1 MMRKPLGL
9 TGLTIS
15 VLALVAVPGSPAIA
29 ATAHPVIT
37 HSDTTSA
44 TIQVPVAGYKV
55 QVTATTTP
63 CWVQAKGGSQLLF
76 QGVLQ
81 PHRTRTF
88 SALHGKMT
96 VQLGSAHSRVT
107 VLIHGK
113 TVPHWAYTPK
123 NSPYGLSFTSVQ

>member
-1 MMRKPLGL
+1 MVRKTAGLAGL
-9 TGLTIS
+9 TFA
-15 VLALVAVPGSPAIA
+15 VLALVVLPGSPAIA
-29 ATAHPVIT
+29 ATALPVIT

-44 TIQVPVAGYKV
+44 TIHVPVAGYQV

-63 CWVQAKGGSQLLF
+63 CWVQAKSGSQFLF

-88 SALHGKMT
+88 SANHGKMN
-96 VQLGSAHSRVT
+96 VQLGSVHSRVS
-107 VLIHGK
+107 VLVHGK

-123 NSPYGLSFTSVQ
+123 SSPYALTFTSVK